1 MNGRTSEGESGTG
14 SHRKGTWHACRDS
27 IYIPAQSDYAF
38 WRNPPQ
44 SMARGTDG
52 AKHAVPH
59 PPSFRPCHVR
69 HILLIIRRVAR
80 VDCQI

>member
-1 MNGRTSEGESGTG
+1 MAGHLRGRVELALSGRE
-14 SHRKGTWHACRDS
+14 HGTRVE
-27 IYIPAQSDYAF
+27 ILYIFLPSPDYAF

-69 HILLIIRRVAR
+69 RILPIIRRVAR
-80 VDCQI
+80 GDCQT